1 MTGTTVF
8 TRSLRDRGAQE
19 LLGAVVVGL
28 MLLFGMAVYADIDV
42 SFYYDMPP
50 AMLELMGI
58 TEQVGGAAG
67 IAYGAIY
74 GFLGAL
80 TLAGIAVSIGA
91 GSIAGEERDGTLGL
105 LLGNPRSRGS
115 VLASKLAAL
124 VVLTTLGAIVMLAV
138 AAVAPDLLGVD
149 VGTVDL
155 VAMMVHLGANAL
167 LWGMLAACVGA
178 WSGNRTAASGTAAGL
193 MVASYLLASLLPL
206 FDGGETWAQWS
217 PWYWFSGHQPES
229 NGIDG
234 RWLALQ
240 VGVTVVLAGNA
251 FVGLDRRDL
260 RERQGRTTIVDRLRA
275 HPMTMRIGDRIAGS
289 SRVSSITAKST
300 ADQRGL
306 LVVVAAIV
314 FWMGMVYGPLF
325 NLLPEGFTDVVD
337 QFPDTL
343 MAMVGQA
350 DMATAAGWLQGET
363 YSIVMPIA
371 FLTVLVNVGSRA
383 LAGEEEQGTMD
394 LLLANPVPRRRIVV
408 AKTGVMIVY
417 SLVLGVTA
425 FAGVAIGVVVGG
437 LDVAVANVAATTVLV
452 TMLGLVFGAIALLVS
467 AATGRTRWATM
478 AATGVA
484 LVGYFAWSFLPLS
497 DSLGSWANL
506 SPFDWYLGSDPL
518 NNGMPWGDAAVL
530 LVTAGVLVTASIP
543 LFDRRDLRG

>member
-1 MTGTTVF
+1 MGTTVF

-19 LLGAVVVGL
+19 LLGAVAVGL

-50 AMLELMGI
+50 AMLDLMGI
-58 TEQVGGAAG
+58 SDQVGGTAG

-74 GFLGAL
+74 GFMGAL
-80 TLAGIAVSIGA
+80 TLAGLSVSIGA
-91 GSIAGEERDGTLGL
+91 SSIAGEERDGTLGL
-105 LLGNPRSRGS
+105 LLGNPRSRGR

-124 VVLTTLGAIVMLAV
+124 VALTTLGAVVMLAV
-138 AAVAPDLLGVD
+138 AAVAPDVLGVD

-155 VAMMVHLGANAL
+155 VAMMTHMGANAL
-167 LWGMLAACVGA
+167 LWGMLAACIGA
-178 WSGNRTAASGTAAGL
+178 WSGNRTAASGVAAGA
-193 MVASYLLASLLPL
+193 MVLSYLLASLLPL
-206 FDGGETWAQWS
+206 FDGGQAWAQWS
-217 PWYWFSGHQPES
+217 PWYWFSGHQPEV

-234 RWLALQ
+234 RWLAMQ

-260 RERQGRTTIVDRLRA
+260 RERRGRTTLVDRLRA
-275 HPMTMRIGDRIAGS
+275 HPMTKQVADRVAGS
-289 SRVSSITAKST
+289 ARVSSIMARST
-300 ADQRGL
+300 ADHQGL

-314 FWMGMVYGPLF
+314 FSMGMVYGPLF

-337 QFPDTL
+337 QFPDAL

-371 FLTVLVNVGSRA
+371 FLTVLVSVGA
-383 LAGEEEQGTMD
+383 KAVAGEEEQRTMG
-394 LLLANPVPRRRIVV
+394 LLLANPVPRRQVV
-408 AKTGVMIVY
+408 LAKAGVLVLY
-417 SLVLGVTA
+417 AVVLGVIA

-437 LDVAVANVAATTVLV
+437 LDVAIANVAATTALV
-452 TMLGLVFGAIALLVS
+452 TLLGVVFGAIALAVG

-478 AATGVA
+478 VSTGVA
-484 LVGYFAWSFLPLS
+484 LVSYFAWSFLPLS
-497 DSLGSWANL
+497 PTLGDWANL

-518 NNGMPWGDAAVL
+518 NNGMDWTDAGLLAALAAL
-530 LVTAGVLVTASIP
+530 LVAMSIP